1 MNHVEIYSKDPCPY
15 CDRAKSLL
23 DSKGVSYDVI
33 DIGHDETLAMKMMQL
48 SQQRTVPQ
56 VVINNKSIGGY
67 DALAMLNA
75 KGDLDRLL
83 GLKAA

>member
-1 MNHVEIYSKDPCPY
+1 MYHVEIYSKDPCPY
-15 CDRAKSLL
+15 CERAKSLL
-23 DSKGVSYDVI
+23 NSKGISYDVI
-33 DIGHDETLAMKMMQL
+33 DIGNDEALAMKIMQL

-56 VVINNKSIGGY
+56 VVINNKLIGGF
-67 DALAMLNA
+67 DVLAMLNT